1 MISVDQYLAEVLTIA
16 NPLAPLDMPLLDAHG
31 ATLASDIYAGER
43 LVIRGGGRIRSTHI
57 GLAASIGLDHLP
69 TRPHPR
75 VVVISAGAD
84 LTEPGHAIDERHSYE
99 SNSWLLTTAV
109 REAEAIGYRVHTI
122 PDTTQELKDLI
133 EDQLVRADLVVISS
147 GPHSVEMMRS
157 ALNELGEI
165 HEREIAM
172 APAGHHSYGLI
183 GPDKTPVITLPS
195 DSKGAYVSCE
205 IFVRP
210 MIRQMLG
217 RKNLSHRINSAIL
230 DGELTL
236 GAGVR
241 TYVEAIITH
250 ESNTLRV
257 RAATDV
263 DRAEANGF
271 IIVDEANTSMK
282 GGSEVSVML
291 IDRRAE

>member
-1 MISVDQYLAEVLTIA
+1 MTLTIA
-16 NPLAPLDMPLLDAHG
+16 K
-31 ATLASDIYAGER
+31 
-43 LVIRGGGRIRSTHI
+43 
-57 GLAASIGLDHLP
+57 
-69 TRPHPR
+69 
-75 VVVISAGAD
+75 IS
-84 LTEPGHAIDERHSYE
+84 H
-99 SNSWLLTTAV
+99 
-109 REAEAIGYRVHTI
+109 
-122 PDTTQELKDLI
+122 
-133 EDQLVRADLVVISS
+133 
-147 GPHSVEMMRS
+147 
-157 ALNELGEI
+157 ALNALGEI
-165 HEREIAM
+165 HEREVAM
-172 APAGHHSYGLI
+172 APARHHSYGLI

-195 DSKGAYVSCE
+195 DSRGAYVSCE

-230 DGELTL
+230 DGELTFN
-236 GAGVR
+236 AGVR

-271 IIVDEANTSMK
+271 IVVDEANTSLR

-291 IDRRAE
+291 VDRRAE

>member
-1 MISVDQYLAEVLTIA
+1 MISVDQYLSEVLAIA

-43 LVIRGGGRIRSTHI
+43 LVIRSGGRIRSTHI

-157 ALNELGEI
+157 ALNALGEI
-165 HEREIAM
+165 HEREVAM

-230 DGELTL
+230 DGELIF

-263 DRAEANGF
+263 NRADVNGF
-271 IIVDEANTSMK
+271 IIVDEANTSMR

>member
-1 MISVDQYLAEVLTIA
+1 MISVDEYLNELLAIA
-16 NPLAPLDMPLLDAHG
+16 NPLVPLDMPLLDAHG

-75 VVVISAGAD
+75 VVVISAGED
-84 LTEPGHAIDERHSYE
+84 LTEPGHALDAQHFYE

-122 PDTTQELKDLI
+122 PDTSDELKALI

-147 GPHSVEMMRS
+147 GPRSVEMLRM
-157 ALNELGEI
+157 ALNALGEI
-165 HEREIAM
+165 HEREVAM
-172 APAGHHSYGLI
+172 APSGHHSYGLI

-195 DSKGAYVSCE
+195 DPKGAYIACE
-205 IFVRP
+205 LFVRP

-217 RKNLSHRINSAIL
+217 RKNLSHRTMHAIL
-230 DGELTL
+230 DGDLV
-236 GAGVR
+236 GINGVC
-241 TYVEAIITH
+241 TYLEAVISHDKEI
-250 ESNTLRV
+250 LRV
-257 RAATDV
+257 RAVSEAE
-263 DRAEANGF
+263 RAEANGL
-271 IIVDEANTSMK
+271 IIIDALNTTKK
-282 GGSEVSVML
+282 GGSEVPVIL
-291 IDRRAE
+291 IDRRAD